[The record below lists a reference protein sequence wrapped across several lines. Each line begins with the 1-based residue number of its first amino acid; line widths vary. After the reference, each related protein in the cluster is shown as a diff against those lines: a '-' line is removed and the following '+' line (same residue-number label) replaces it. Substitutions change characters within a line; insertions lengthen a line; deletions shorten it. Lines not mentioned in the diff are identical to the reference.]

1 MIQFDPNTNAIIN
14 VPNSEFI
21 IAPGSPEQNEID
33 ENDQYITDGVTQ
45 DFPYTVKRDFEFSAN
60 MPTSHLK
67 SLFHINAE
75 FGDKGLLNWVGLS
88 GIKLKTSMVLKDFYG
103 YKVYASVHGR
113 VDDEDGTYTGIPA
126 LLLGEDYSQD
136 TIIRQRNVAQRGG
149 LSKIPRPTK
158 IPKKPLKKLIKKA
171 GYK

>member
-1 MIQFDPNTNAIIN
+1 
-14 VPNSEFI
+14 
-21 IAPGSPEQNEID
+21 
-33 ENDQYITDGVTQ
+33 
-45 DFPYTVKRDFEFSAN
+45 

-67 SLFHINAE
+67 SLFQINAE

-149 LSKIPRPTK
+149 LSKIPRPIK